1 MKKILA
7 LLLIASLAIT
17 GIFAAIPDTYTVSEY
32 DGTLSGTGSWD
43 VTLQAIVGT
52 NDYEAKLTYGTD
64 SDPSINA
71 LLADTLI
78 DSFIIDEASLQTTD
92 VFGVVFY
99 DGKLET
105 ATDYTITITPTE
117 FISTDT
123 TPISSGVTPAL
134 VEVPGFTLGG
144 TGSDTITTNI
154 NAAYNADI
162 DLAAFKLDWT
172 GDTAVPVG
180 TYQSTVTIAVATV

>member
-1 MKKILA
+1 MKKILT

-17 GIFAAIPDTYTVSEY
+17 GIFADSPEVFTVSES
-32 DGTLSGTGSWD
+32 DGTLSGTGSWE
-43 VTLQAIVGT
+43 VTLQAIVGS

-64 SDPSINA
+64 TDPSINA

-105 ATDYTITITPTE
+105 ATDYEITITPTE

-123 TPISSGVTPAL
+123 SPISSGITPAL
-134 VEVPGFTLGG
+134 VEVTGFTLGG
-144 TGSDTITTNI
+144 TESDTITTTI

-172 GDTAVPVG
+172 GDTTVPVG